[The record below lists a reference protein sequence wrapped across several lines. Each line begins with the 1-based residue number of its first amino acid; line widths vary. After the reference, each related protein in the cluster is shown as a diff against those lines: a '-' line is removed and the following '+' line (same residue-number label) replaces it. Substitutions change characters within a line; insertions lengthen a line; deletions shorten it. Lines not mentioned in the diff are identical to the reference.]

1 MREEEDV
8 KKWFKS
14 LHFLLVPLNPFVV
27 IMRLEKAQARQA
39 GGLLKTSV
47 IVVEVHTSVRFMRLT
62 WETFSMLRL
71 LHFMLQTVG
80 SVSFSS
86 LVTLVW

>member
-1 MREEEDV
+1 MNHSEVRDDQLVEGMRLVSFRWKMREEEDV

-39 GGLLKTSV
+39 GG
-47 IVVEVHTSVRFMRLT
+47 
-62 WETFSMLRL
+62 TFKDKRYR
-71 LHFMLQTVG
+71 G
-80 SVSFSS
+80 
-86 LVTLVW
+86 

>member
-8 KKWFKS
+8 TKWFKS

-39 GGLLKTSV
+39 EG
-47 IVVEVHTSVRFMRLT
+47 
-62 WETFSMLRL
+62 TFKDKRYRGWGA
-71 LHFMLQTVG
+71 H
-80 SVSFSS
+80 
-86 LVTLVW
+86 